1 MTAIIIPTLDAT
13 RGEATGKLALHAAG
27 MKARL
32 IVSAGPRRGFTKT
45 ANDGIRQTKNEDI
58 CLLNDD
64 VNGFSSE
71 WLVTLHRVLHSNPK
85 YGLVGPSGKSA
96 THPTSTGK
104 PGMRGIQVVN
114 QLPFWC
120 VLIRRELIDT
130 IGLLDEELI
139 HYGSDYL
146 YCIQARKAGWHCVWA
161 REVYLKHQHRVGGRV
176 AEWSKRD
183 QALFIQ
189 KMKR

>member
-1 MTAIIIPTLDAT
+1 MIAIIIPTLDSA
-13 RGEATGKLALHAAG
+13 RGEATGKLALLAAG

-32 IVSAGPRRGFTKT
+32 IISAGPRRGFTKT
-45 ANDGIRQTKNEDI
+45 VNDGIRQTENGDI

-64 VNGFSSE
+64 VSGFPSG
-71 WLVTLHRVLHSNPK
+71 WLATLHQVLYSNLK
-85 YGLVGPSGKSA
+85 YGIVGPSGKSA
-96 THPTSTGK
+96 TPPTSAGK
-104 PGMRGIQVVN
+104 PGMHGIQVVD

-120 VLIRRELIDT
+120 VLIRRELINT
-130 IGLLDEELI
+130 IGLLDEDFI

-183 QALFIQ
+183 QTLFTQ
-189 KMKR
+189 KMRR